1 MQEVYLESGIVQIF
15 ELMYQVIIKVLRY
28 DNGYGELDDREKMVF
43 GDKKI

>member
-28 DNGYGELDDREKMVF
+28 DNGDRELDDREKMVF